1 MICRT
6 FTEIMKYGPDVFRS
20 RSRVNHVLARSS
32 DALSSFPVFV
42 GSPAELVQ
50 QSFKQDAES
59 KEEDRISG
67 LVVDP
72 QTGVEEAIRF
82 LSQTVK
88 GRGGL
93 IALNKNGVG
102 IAFNTPRMAY
112 AFHTDAQ
119 SEMVV
124 GIDPHSFLS

>member
-1 MICRT
+1 
-6 FTEIMKYGPDVFRS
+6 MKYGPDVFRS
-20 RSRVNHVLARSS
+20 RSRVNPTLARPS
-32 DALSSFPVFV
+32 DALSPFPVFV
-42 GSPAELVQ
+42 GSPASLIEQ
-50 QSFKQDAES
+50 PSKQ
-59 KEEDRISG
+59 EEEGDGNDCNSG

-72 QTGVEEAIRF
+72 QRGVEEAIRF
-82 LSQTVK
+82 LSETVK

-93 IALNKNGVG
+93 IALNKDGVG

-112 AFHTDAQ
+112 AFHTDVQ